1 MVYAELGD
9 KNQALNWLE
18 KGYQEQATK
27 MAFLKIDSFFDNL
40 RSDARFAALIRRVG
54 VS

>member
-27 MAFLKIDSFFDNL
+27 MAFLKIPSSTTCAPT
-40 RSDARFAALIRRVG
+40 RALPL
-54 VS
+54 